1 MMMSGLKGLK
11 QVFYLYFQDDEEEF
25 EAGSDKRDIQ
35 QEYKE
40 VVDWLDDVERRASL
54 MAQQWSEE
62 GEEDETKKKRK
73 AVRSWR
79 IVYTKYNFV

>member
-11 QVFYLYFQDDEEEF
+11 QVFYLYFQDDDEEF

-40 VVDWLDDVERRASL
+40 IVDWLDDVERRASL

-73 AVRSWR
+73 AVRPW
-79 IVYTKYNFV
+79 

>member
-73 AVRSWR
+73 AVRPWW

>member
-1 MMMSGLKGLK
+1 MMSGLKGLK
-11 QVFYLYFQDDEEEF
+11 QVFFLYFQDDDEQF

-40 VVDWLDDVERRASL
+40 IVDWLDDVERRASL

-73 AVRSWR
+73 AVRPWW
-79 IVYTKYNFV
+79 IVYTKYNFI

>member
-11 QVFYLYFQDDEEEF
+11 QVFYLYFQDDDEEF

-73 AVRSWR
+73 AVRPWW